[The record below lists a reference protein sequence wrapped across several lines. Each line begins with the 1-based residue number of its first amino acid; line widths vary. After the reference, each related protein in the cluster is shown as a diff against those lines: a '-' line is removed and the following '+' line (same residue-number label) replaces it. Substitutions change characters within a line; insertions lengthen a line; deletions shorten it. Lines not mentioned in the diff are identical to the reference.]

1 MNLKKYRVSLFSRP
15 DRIFIDKPESDT
27 KNKTYNMKY
36 NVQINA
42 IESLDEIANYWTEND
57 YRQLLE
63 LFDFP
68 DSNSIKTENLPEM
81 LQMAITDFE
90 PAAAA
95 RVLLQYKLSEHLS
108 DGQMDQM
115 AHEMLLDKISEEYP
129 EISLHYALYN
139 INQLLFKAFNGTFLN
154 TKATRIDFTISDND
168 SETPIAKAGILRL
181 LQHALSPNNLLVRMF
196 EAQLATNVDFPDAEH
211 IVWELKTTDNQNF
224 EMITSEYWL
233 SREDVVRGEFEGNME
248 VVR

>member
-1 MNLKKYRVSLFSRP
+1 
-15 DRIFIDKPESDT
+15 
-27 KNKTYNMKY
+27 MKY
-36 NVQINA
+36 NVQINT

-68 DSNSIKTENLPEM
+68 DSNSIKSENLPEM

-95 RVLLQYKLSEHLS
+95 RVLLQYKLSEHLN

-115 AHEMLLDKISEEYP
+115 AHDMLLDKISEEYP
-129 EISLHYALYN
+129 DISLHYALYN

-154 TKATRIDFTISDND
+154 TKATSLDFTIDPE
-168 SETPIAKAGILRL
+168 SEDGPLNKAAVLRL
-181 LQHALSPNNLLVRMF
+181 LHHGLSPNNLLVRMF
-196 EAQLATNVDFPDAEH
+196 EPQLGTDADFPDAEN
-211 IVWELKTTDNQNF
+211 IIWELKTTDNSNYQLV
-224 EMITSEYWL
+224 TSEYWL
-233 SREDVVRGEFEGNME
+233 SREDVIRGEFEAEIEAGA
-248 VVR
+248 

>member
-1 MNLKKYRVSLFSRP
+1 LNLKKYGVSLVTKLDQP
-15 DRIFIDKPESDT
+15 FIGHFELDT
-27 KNKTYNMKY
+27 KNKTHTMTY

-68 DSNSIKTENLPEM
+68 DSNSIKAENLLEM

-108 DGQMDQM
+108 EGQMDQM
-115 AHEMLLDKISEEYP
+115 AHDMLLDKISEEYP

-154 TKATRIDFTISDND
+154 TKATRMEFTVSGHD
-168 SETPIAKAGILRL
+168 SETPITKAGMLRL

-196 EAQLATNVDFPDAEH
+196 EAQLATNVDFPDAEN
-211 IVWELKTTDNQNF
+211 IVWQLKTTDNHNF
-224 EMITSEYWL
+224 ELITSEYWL

-248 VVR
+248 AE

>member
-1 MNLKKYRVSLFSRP
+1 
-15 DRIFIDKPESDT
+15 
-27 KNKTYNMKY
+27 MKY

-42 IESLDEIANYWTEND
+42 IEALDEIANYWTEND
-57 YRQLLE
+57 YRELLQ

-68 DSNSIKTENLPEM
+68 DSNSIKTENLLEM

-95 RVLLQYKLSEHLS
+95 RVLLQYKLSEHLN

-115 AHEMLLDKISEEYP
+115 AHDMLLDKISEEYP

-154 TKATRIDFTISDND
+154 TKATRIDFTIGGHD
-168 SETPIAKAGILRL
+168 SETPITKAGILRL

-196 EAQLATNVDFPDAEH
+196 ETQLATNVDFPDAEN
-211 IVWELKTTDNQNF
+211 IVWELKTTDNHNF
-224 EMITSEYWL
+224 ELITSEYWL

-248 VVR
+248 TEQ